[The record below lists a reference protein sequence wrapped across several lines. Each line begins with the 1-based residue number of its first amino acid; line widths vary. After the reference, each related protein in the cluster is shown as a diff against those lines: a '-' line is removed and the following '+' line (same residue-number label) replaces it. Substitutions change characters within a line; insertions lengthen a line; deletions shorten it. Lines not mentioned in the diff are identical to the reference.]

1 MRTRPISAWNW
12 TIDRSSQA
20 TTHASARRAS
30 TTGSAKPCAKN
41 KQSGK
46 GERRGLVIHQIGD
59 LLPFRIHNRRPH
71 NDQESASIPRRSPQ
85 KKAVPVGENRLVAK
99 LTTSLQNASPRI

>member
-30 TTGSAKPCAKN
+30 TTGSAKPRAKN

-71 NDQESASIPRRSPQ
+71 NDQEIPLRGGAGSRQARYCCIDGNGASLKIW
-85 KKAVPVGENRLVAK
+85 VFV
-99 LTTSLQNASPRI
+99 